1 MKKLILSLA
10 LVAAAT
16 FAFAQKKVVSSA
28 EKNFKKGDLTT
39 ALTEIDAAL
48 DNAETKDDP
57 NTRLLKARIQ
67 TKQFIQ
73 DSSYSAASVETG
85 RNAFDNFNKTMEMV
99 GNDKNSK
106 VGKEVYKIDDPSI
119 PLPENLKPYSLMTLK
134 NETFNK
140 AITRYNEND
149 YEMAYEFFALSA
161 DIDPTDTTS
170 AFNAG
175 YLANDIGNYAGAK
188 KYFERLINIPEYNKL
203 NAYYLL
209 IQIASSEDQNPQLA
223 YDYVT
228 KARKDYPQDKTLSE
242 FEVQLLLQMDKM
254 DEAMAS
260 VKSALANDPNNAG
273 LLLRY
278 GYLLEQSGDVEGAF
292 AQYKK
297 SVEANPNFFEGNYY
311 TGALYLDKANKIR
324 AEINNLSDTEWE
336 KRADSMGK
344 EADQLY
350 KDAIP
355 YFDKSLA
362 LKPDNTEIMQ
372 ILYSIH
378 TRLKNTAEAEKINQ
392 KLISI
397 LGKDWMEK

>member
-1 MKKLILSLA
+1 
-10 LVAAAT
+10 
-16 FAFAQKKVVSSA
+16 
-28 EKNFKKGDLTT
+28 
-39 ALTEIDAAL
+39 
-48 DNAETKDDP
+48 
-57 NTRLLKARIQ
+57 
-67 TKQFIQ
+67 
-73 DSSYSAASVETG
+73 
-85 RNAFDNFNKTMEMV
+85 
-99 GNDKNSK
+99 
-106 VGKEVYKIDDPSI
+106 
-119 PLPENLKPYSLMTLK
+119 
-134 NETFNK
+134 
-140 AITRYNEND
+140 
-149 YEMAYEFFALSA
+149 
-161 DIDPTDTTS
+161 
-170 AFNAG
+170 
-175 YLANDIGNYAGAK
+175 
-188 KYFERLINIPEYNKL
+188 
-203 NAYYLL
+203 
-209 IQIASSEDQNPQLA
+209 
-223 YDYVT
+223 
-228 KARKDYPQDKTLSE
+228 
-242 FEVQLLLQMDKM
+242 M